1 MHEFAWSL
9 ATGCG
14 GHPSSTNLGERMTF
28 VERRPYGGSVWRS
41 LNAAHHPQIEGE
53 RMTFEE
59 RRPLNLFVFGGS
71 GSILGSWPQVA
82 MN

>member
-1 MHEFAWSL
+1 
-9 ATGCG
+9 
-14 GHPSSTNLGERMTF
+14 MTF
-28 VERRPYGGSVWRS
+28 VERRPLWWECMAFAERPIIRKFRGG
-41 LNAAHHPQIEGE
+41 
-53 RMTFEE
+53 MTFEE

>member
-1 MHEFAWSL
+1 
-9 ATGCG
+9 
-14 GHPSSTNLGERMTF
+14 MTF

-41 LNAAHHPQIEGE
+41 LNAAHHPQIQGE
-53 RMTFEE
+53 RMTSEE
-59 RRPLNLFVFGGS
+59 RCPLNLFVLGGS

>member
-1 MHEFAWSL
+1 
-9 ATGCG
+9 
-14 GHPSSTNLGERMTF
+14 MTF

-41 LNAAHHPQIEGE
+41 LNAAHHPE

-71 GSILGSWPQVA
+71 GSILGSWPQMA